1 MKSPDVRYTLSMR
14 STKNIVS
21 GISAALVSLTVLS
34 ANAAALSFD
43 GGSKT
48 SFSESVNELRAE
60 SRSLRAP
67 VVSTG
72 TNNSSELA
80 HFWDDLK
87 NDTLDDL
94 CKSADL
100 KLKEE
105 GKLDNI
111 GGIEGGFRRRLKKF
125 PNGKVALLDEVS
137 LGLKLGLGHEL
148 VNIPEIGGLN
158 VNLTG
163 LLQGKSQVVRPL
175 ESDRYCRELGTLVK
189 LYQVKTVIPAKANRI
204 VKMDV
209 GEIWKLP
216 LTLRMGFSLGVG
228 TNISEVVNVS
238 VSAGKSKESKPSVT
252 LYRMADDKL
261 RLRLR
266 IDRVE
271 ARTVGAAVSTIEIPM
286 ADIGLWNAENIL
298 AKTINRAWAK
308 EINKYIAVKLSFG
321 HSTFSGKKLLLEFIL
336 NPNNPEQMEALENFL
351 QGDFGIVK
359 RFLELGLRFNHFS
372 EDDES
377 SSGLGEIQ
385 GVAQQSGQALE
396 SDANFA
402 GSNIYHGHANNFNI
416 QIPVAHTNE
425 NSWASSYNR
434 YQSLGKE
441 GETIHV
447 QQQTR
452 VSSGKSLN
460 IPFVGTVMKYDSQKN
475 VYVVNKESKDG
486 VATRPVFMYQQYEG
500 FVKRGD
506 GTARG
511 MLEKANGVLQYVG
524 MNGEGTDSSN
534 TLPVGAIFPQL
545 PSYEETDADG
555 FTTTTTPGK
564 TYKAAVMSFKLLINE
579 RGVQD
584 IMFAPAQAIMKAYM
598 NMMREVEGEIIGKVM
613 DLFTINKEG
622 KVDYDYKAA
631 QKRLG
636 VSGFDHNDNG
646 TNPLDIVRTLAYTAT
661 QVIRDLVSVKET
673 SNWKEQ
679 SERLSKVAAGGS
691 KSNLKYEDFL
701 KVIVQLVKPGD
712 VSADV
717 YIHTDKRVKGEA
729 DVTQNY
735 QFFNNRDNSFDNT
748 IADVAQM
755 RERFTEPSDLTD

>member
-1 MKSPDVRYTLSMR
+1 MKSPAVRYTLTMR

-21 GISAALVSLTVLS
+21 GISAAILSLTVLS
-34 ANAAALSFD
+34 ASAAALSFD
-43 GGSKT
+43 SGSKAT
-48 SFSESVNELRAE
+48 FSESVNDLRAE

-67 VVSTG
+67 SVSTE

-80 HFWDDLK
+80 HFWEELK
-87 NDTLDDL
+87 TDTLDDI
-94 CKSADL
+94 CRAADI
-100 KLKEE
+100 KLKEK
-105 GKLDNI
+105 GQLDNI
-111 GGIEGGFRRRLKKF
+111 GGIEGGFRRRMKRF
-125 PNGKVALLDEVS
+125 PNNKLALLDEVS
-137 LGLKLGLGHEL
+137 LKLFLGLGQEL
-148 VNIPEIGGLN
+148 LHLPEVTGGLS

-163 LLQGKSQVVRPL
+163 HLEGKSQVVRPL
-175 ESDRYCRELGTLVK
+175 ESDRYCKELGTLVK
-189 LYQVKTVIPAKANRI
+189 LYKVKTVIPAKADRI
-204 VKMDV
+204 AKMQV

-216 LTLRMGFSLGVG
+216 MGFGVG
-228 TNISEVVNVS
+228 IGANISEVVNVS
-238 VSAGKSKESKPSVT
+238 LSAGKSKESRPSVT

-298 AKTINRAWAK
+298 ADLVNKTWAK
-308 EINKYIAVKLSFG
+308 EINKYIALKLSFG
-321 HSTFSGKKLLLEFIL
+321 HSRFSGKKLLLEFIL
-336 NPNNPEQMEALENFL
+336 NPNDAAQMEALENFL

-359 RFLELGLRFNHFS
+359 RFLELGLRFS

-377 SSGLGEIQ
+377 ASGLGEIQ
-385 GVAQQSGQALE
+385 GVAQQSGQALQ
-396 SDANFA
+396 SDPSFA
-402 GSNIYHGHANNFNI
+402 GSNLYHGHANNFNI
-416 QIPVAHTNE
+416 QVPVAHTHE

-452 VSSGKSLN
+452 ISTGKTLN

-475 VYVVNKESKDG
+475 VYVVNRESKDG
-486 VATRPVFMYQQYEG
+486 TATRPVFMYQQYEG

-511 MLEKANGVLQYVG
+511 MLEKANGVLRYVG
-524 MNGEGTDSSN
+524 MNGEGTDTSN

-545 PSYEETDADG
+545 PVEGTDMDGYPTSYQ
-555 FTTTTTPGK
+555 PSK

-584 IMFAPAQAIMKAYM
+584 IIFAPAQAIMKAYM